1 VQNARRAK
9 FNPNQIHMK
18 DKVVPVLIGVVLGY
32 MLSPLLDRVPF
43 VKSLPK
49 LG

>member
-1 VQNARRAK
+1 
-9 FNPNQIHMK
+9 MK